1 MYRPIVIDVMN
12 TTTNK
17 IEMNMVKNVVEI
29 WKDVKGF
36 EGLYQVSSLG
46 QVKSLNY
53 RRRKGVEHI
62 LSIVYTSRNKLAK
75 ICLYRD
81 GVMHYILV
89 NRLVAETFITG
100 VNMNYD
106 IIHKD
111 GNYKNNSVDNLE
123 VSTKKHGLRDQT
135 VYCLD
140 KETKEVEGVYKDQ
153 REAASVFNVTPSAIN
168 HCIHKMCKT
177 SAKRIW
183 KYAA

>member
-1 MYRPIVIDVMN
+1 MS
-12 TTTNK
+12 T
-17 IEMNMVKNVVEI
+17 NVVEI

-36 EGLYQVSSLG
+36 EGLYQVSLFG

-62 LSIVYTSRNKLAK
+62 LSIRYAHKQRLSTL
-75 ICLYRD
+75 ILYRD
-81 GVMHYILV
+81 GVMYPVSV
-89 NRLVAETFITG
+89 NRLVAETFING

-111 GNYKNNSVDNLE
+111 GNYKNNSVNNLE

-140 KETKEVEGVYKDQ
+140 KGTKEVEGVYKDQ
-153 REAASVFNVTPSAIN
+153 REAVSVFDVTPSAIN

>member
-12 TTTNK
+12 TTTKK

-46 QVKSLNY
+46 RVKSLNY
-53 RRRKGVEHI
+53 RGQKGVEHI

-100 VNMNYD
+100 VDMNYD
-106 IIHKD
+106 IIYKD
-111 GNYKNNSVDNLE
+111 GDYKNNSVNNLE
-123 VSTKKHGLRDQT
+123 VSTKKHGLRNQT

-140 KETKEVEGVYKDQ
+140 KETKEVKGVYKDQ
-153 REAASVFNVTPSAIN
+153 REAASVFNITPSAIN

>member
-123 VSTKKHGLRDQT
+123 VSTKKHGLRNQT

-140 KETKEVEGVYKDQ
+140 KETKEVKGVYKNQ
-153 REAASVFNVTPSAIN
+153 GEAACAFMVTASTIN
-168 HCIHKMCKT
+168 HGIHKKCHT
-177 SAKRIW
+177 AAGHIW
-183 KYAA
+183 MYAA

>member
-53 RRRKGVEHI
+53 RGQKGVEHI

-100 VNMNYD
+100 VDMNYD
-106 IIHKD
+106 IIYKD
-111 GNYKNNSVDNLE
+111 GDYKNNSVNNLE
-123 VSTKKHGLRDQT
+123 VSTKKHGLRNQT

-140 KETKEVEGVYKDQ
+140 KETKEVKGVYKDQ
-153 REAASVFNVTPSAIN
+153 REAACAFNVTIPAIN
-168 HCIHKMCKT
+168 QCIHKKCYT
-177 SAKRIW
+177 AANHIW
-183 KYAA
+183 MYAA

>member
-12 TTTNK
+12 TTTKK

-36 EGLYQVSSLG
+36 EGLYQVSSFG

-62 LSIVYTSRNKLAK
+62 LSIRYAHKKRLSTL
-75 ICLYRD
+75 ILYRD
-81 GVMHYILV
+81 GVMYPVSV

>member
-12 TTTNK
+12 TTTKK

-46 QVKSLNY
+46 RVKSLNY
-53 RRRKGVEHI
+53 RGQKGVEHI

-100 VNMNYD
+100 VDMNYD
-106 IIHKD
+106 IIYKD
-111 GNYKNNSVDNLE
+111 GDYKNNSVNNLE
-123 VSTKKHGLRDQT
+123 VSTKKHGLRNQT

-140 KETKEVEGVYKDQ
+140 KETKEVKGVYKDQ
-153 REAASVFNVTPSAIN
+153 GEAAFAFNVTRPTIN
-168 HCIHKMCKT
+168 QCIHKKCYT
-177 SAKRIW
+177 AANHIW
-183 KYAA
+183 MYAA

>member
-12 TTTNK
+12 TTTKK

-36 EGLYQVSSLG
+36 EGLYQVSSFG

-62 LSIVYTSRNKLAK
+62 LSIRYAHKKRLSTL
-75 ICLYRD
+75 ILYRD
-81 GVMHYILV
+81 GVMYPVSV

-140 KETKEVEGVYKDQ
+140 KETKEMEGVYKDQ

-168 HCIHKMCKT
+168 HCIHKMRKT
-177 SAKRIW
+177 AANHIW
-183 KYAA
+183 VYAA

>member
-1 MYRPIVIDVMN
+1 MK
-12 TTTNK
+12 TT
-17 IEMNMVKNVVEI
+17 VVEI

-53 RRRKGVEHI
+53 RGRKGVEHI
-62 LSIVYTSRNKLAK
+62 LSIRYAHKQRLSTL
-75 ICLYRD
+75 ILCRD
-81 GVMHYILV
+81 GVMYPVSV
-89 NRLVAETFITG
+89 NRLVAETFITS
-100 VNMNYD
+100 VDMNYD
-106 IIHKD
+106 IIYKD
-111 GNYKNNSVDNLE
+111 RDYKNNSVNNLE
-123 VSTKKHGLRDQT
+123 VSTKKHGLRNQT

-140 KETKEVEGVYKDQ
+140 KETKEVEGVYKEQ

>member
-12 TTTNK
+12 TTTKK

-140 KETKEVEGVYKDQ
+140 KETKEMEGVYKDQ
-153 REAASVFNVTPSAIN
+153 REAASVFNITPSAIN
-168 HCIHKMCKT
+168 HCIHKMHKT

>member
-12 TTTNK
+12 TTTKK
-17 IEMNMVKNVVEI
+17 IEMNMVKTVVEI

-53 RRRKGVEHI
+53 QGKKGVEHL
-62 LSIVYTSRNKLAK
+62 LSIAYIRRYRLSLVN
-75 ICLYRD
+75 LYRD
-81 GVMHYILV
+81 GVKSPVSV

-111 GNYKNNSVDNLE
+111 GDYKNNSVDNLE
-123 VSTKKHGLRDQT
+123 VSTKKHGLRNQT

-140 KETKEVEGVYKDQ
+140 KETKEVKGVYKNQ
-153 REAASVFNVTPSAIN
+153 GEAACAVMVTASTIN
-168 HCIHKMCKT
+168 HGIHKKCHT
-177 SAKRIW
+177 AAGHIW
-183 KYAA
+183 MYAA

>member
-140 KETKEVEGVYKDQ
+140 KETKEMEGVYKDQ
-153 REAASVFNVTPSAIN
+153 REAASVFNITPSAIN

>member
-53 RRRKGVEHI
+53 QGKKGVEHN
-62 LSIVYTSRNKLAK
+62 LSIAYTSRNKLA
-75 ICLYRD
+75 LVGLSRN
-81 GVMHYILV
+81 GVVYKVSV
-89 NRLVAETFITG
+89 NRLVAETFITS
-100 VNMNYD
+100 VDMNYD

-111 GNYKNNSVDNLE
+111 GNYKNNSVNNLE
-123 VSTKKHGLRDQT
+123 VSTKKHGLRNQT

-168 HCIHKMCKT
+168 HYIHKMCKT

>member
-1 MYRPIVIDVMN
+1 MK
-12 TTTNK
+12 TT
-17 IEMNMVKNVVEI
+17 VVEI

-53 RRRKGVEHI
+53 RHQKGVAHI
-62 LSIVYTSRNKLAK
+62 LSIRYAHKQRLSTL
-75 ICLYRD
+75 ILHRD
-81 GVMHYILV
+81 GVMYPVSV

-100 VNMNYD
+100 ANMNYD

-123 VSTKKHGLRDQT
+123 VSTKKHGLRNQT

-168 HCIHKMCKT
+168 HYIHKMCKT

-183 KYAA
+183 KYAV

>member
-1 MYRPIVIDVMN
+1 MHCE
-12 TTTNK
+12 NK
-17 IEMNMVKNVVEI
+17 AQIKLVLTIKILRIMATNVVEI

-36 EGLYQVSSLG
+36 ECLYQVSSLG

-62 LSIVYTSRNKLAK
+62 LSIRYAHKQRLSTL
-75 ICLYRD
+75 ILYRD
-81 GVMHYILV
+81 GVMYPVSV

-140 KETKEVEGVYKDQ
+140 KETKEVEGVYKNQ

-168 HCIHKMCKT
+168 HRIHKMHKT

>member
-1 MYRPIVIDVMN
+1 MK
-12 TTTNK
+12 TT
-17 IEMNMVKNVVEI
+17 VVEI

-53 RRRKGVEHI
+53 RHQKGVAHI
-62 LSIVYTSRNKLAK
+62 LFIRYAHKQRLSTVK
-75 ICLYRD
+75 LYRD
-81 GVMHYILV
+81 GAMYSISV

-100 VNMNYD
+100 ANMNYD

-111 GNYKNNSVDNLE
+111 GNYKNNSVNNLE
-123 VSTKKHGLRDQT
+123 VSTKKHGLRNQT